1 MASAD
6 TTPVYK
12 TAFGSLDHY
21 EKGGVQIIDDD
32 VRHYAFSNC
41 FEIASKSKPYEKV
54 VFGQNQIY
62 VLETLRAEGS
72 SPWYTC
78 AHDEFALVMDG
89 EVDVHL
95 VKLDAAQTVPDT
107 EHNGAVLVEGEPR
120 GQKMGWMKIKRGHQA
135 LHAGWSSSAMQKNR
149 RPDCKAIT
157 RLATEQPVEGLIGGN
172 HVRPGTPCRQT
183 GFVTTDALERGD
195 ILWIVAI

>member
-6 TTPVYK
+6 TKPAYK

-32 VRHYAFSNC
+32 VKHYAFSNC

-95 VKLDAAQTVPDT
+95 VKLDAAQAVPDT
-107 EHNGAVLVEGEPR
+107 EHNGAVRVEGEPR
-120 GQKMGWMKIKRGHQA
+120 GRKMGWMRLTRGHQGLLPKNTA
-135 LHAGWSSSAMQKNR
+135 YQFRSA
-149 RPDCKAIT
+149 
-157 RLATEQPVEGLIGGN
+157 
-172 HVRPGTPCRQT
+172 RPGVIVLQT
-183 GFVTTDALERGD
+183 CKGDLSIERWAE
-195 ILWIVAI
+195 ICQTA

>member
-6 TTPVYK
+6 KTPVYK
-12 TAFGSLDHY
+12 TAFGSLEHY

-32 VRHYAFSNC
+32 VKHYAFSNC
-41 FEIASKSKPYEKV
+41 FEIASKSTPYEKV

-62 VLETLRAEGS
+62 VLETLRAEGD

-95 VKLDAAQTVPDT
+95 VKLDAAQAVPDT

-120 GQKMGWMKIKRGHQA
+120 GKKMGWMRLTRGHQGLLPKNA
-135 LHAGWSSSAMQKNR
+135 AYQFRSA
-149 RPDCKAIT
+149 
-157 RLATEQPVEGLIGGN
+157 
-172 HVRPGTPCRQT
+172 RPGVVVLQT
-183 GFVTTDALERGD
+183 CKGDLSIERWAE
-195 ILWIVAI
+195 ICQTS